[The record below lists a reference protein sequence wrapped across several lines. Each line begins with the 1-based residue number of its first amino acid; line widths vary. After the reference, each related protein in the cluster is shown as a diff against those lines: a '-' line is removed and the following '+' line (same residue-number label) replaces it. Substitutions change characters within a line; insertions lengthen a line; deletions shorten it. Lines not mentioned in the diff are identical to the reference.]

1 MQGVF
6 TPSFLEAKM
15 TTKKYTI
22 TLTEKEL
29 LLLGELVVD
38 SEIFQRDETLTEQGM
53 NDDGVKTIKSLSK
66 KLGLN
71 LEQFI

>member
-1 MQGVF
+1 
-6 TPSFLEAKM
+6 M
-15 TTKKYTI
+15 TIKKYTI
-22 TLTEKEL
+22 TFTEKEL
-29 LLLGELVVD
+29 LLLGELIVD

>member
-1 MQGVF
+1 
-6 TPSFLEAKM
+6 M
-15 TTKKYTI
+15 TIKKYTI

-29 LLLGELVVD
+29 SLLGELVVD

>member
-1 MQGVF
+1 
-6 TPSFLEAKM
+6 M
-15 TTKKYTI
+15 TIKKYTI

-53 NDDGVKTIKSLSK
+53 NDDGIKTIKSLSK
-66 KLGLN
+66 KLGMN

>member
-1 MQGVF
+1 
-6 TPSFLEAKM
+6 M
-15 TTKKYTI
+15 TIKKYTI